1 MVGNKNDL
9 YEHEEVSN
17 KEGIEL
23 SKKLNAIY
31 QRTSAKD
38 ECGGIDDLFKNIG
51 KKLIN
56 PNSEINTIMT
66 REERKKKGEQLKR
79 DQIKNEKGKKNN
91 KCC

>member
-17 KEGIEL
+17 EEGIEL
-23 SKKLNAIY
+23 SKQLNSIY

-38 ECGGIDDLFKNIG
+38 EYGGIDDLFKNIG

-56 PNSEINTIMT
+56 PNAEISTIMSK
-66 REERKKKGEQLKR
+66 EERKKKGEELMR
-79 DQIKNEKGKKNN
+79 DKIKKEKKKN